1 MGLIRRF
8 TRLSPHLRLA
18 LILTPLLGL
27 GGYLLA
33 GLFTP
38 APDAPADDRPR
49 AIEPAGPCRLRGGVC
64 RLLHREIAVNLGTPA
79 DDPGLLYLATSVPI
93 EGALVSLDDAPPQPM
108 QRRDNA
114 KHWQLRLAHP
124 PGLGSRLRL
133 ALATDQHRYYAELT
147 VSADGS

>member
-33 GLFTP
+33 GLFASTP
-38 APDAPADDRPR
+38 DGPAEDAPR
-49 AIEPAGPCRLRGGVC
+49 AIEASEPCRLLGGVC

-79 DDPGLLYLATSVPI
+79 DDPGLLYLASSVPLK
-93 EGALVSLDDAPPQPM
+93 GALVGLDDAPPQAM
-108 QRRDNA
+108 QRRDNP
-114 KHWQLRLAHP
+114 KHWQLRLPHP
-124 PGLGSRLRL
+124 PGPGAHLRL

-147 VSADGS
+147 VSPDGS